1 MDIQYNK
8 ENKEE
13 LQSLLRKF
21 YDEAEA
27 EQAAETIEAGERIL
41 NSYPA
46 PEPAEATKWRIKAAV
61 AKALQEKRQSA
72 FSPRC
77 RSVAAGGGLRR
88 SVYRVLA
95 TAAVII
101 IMLAVGVKIIED
113 GGVQKTESPMVVIDT
128 GAGGVMDAK
137 AAVLSEEVDQVERQ
151 LATIK
156 SGQINDEQADD
167 ADELETEYL
176 TIASDFWKG

>member
-1 MDIQYNK
+1 MDTQYNK
-8 ENKEE
+8 ENREE
-13 LQSLLRKF
+13 LRSLLRKF
-21 YDEAEA
+21 YDQIEA
-27 EQAAETIEAGERIL
+27 EQAAETIEAGEQIL
-41 NSYPA
+41 RSYPA
-46 PEPAEATKWRIKAAV
+46 PEPAETTKWRIKAAV
-61 AKALQEKRQSA
+61 AKALRQKRQVS
-72 FSPRC
+72 
-77 RSVAAGGGLRR
+77 LRH

-128 GAGGVMDAK
+128 GAGGLMDAK
-137 AAVLSEEVDQVERQ
+137 AAILSEEVDQVESR
-151 LATIK
+151 LAAIE

>member
-1 MDIQYNK
+1 MDIQHNK
-8 ENKEE
+8 ENREE
-13 LQSLLRKF
+13 LRSLLGKF
-21 YDEAEA
+21 YDQIEAK
-27 EQAAETIEAGERIL
+27 QAAETIEAGERIL
-41 NSYPA
+41 RSYPA
-46 PEPAEATKWRIKAAV
+46 PEPAEATKWRIKTAV
-61 AKALQEKRQSA
+61 AKALKAKKQVS
-72 FSPRC
+72 
-77 RSVAAGGGLRR
+77 LRR

-137 AAVLSEEVDQVERQ
+137 AAILSEEIDQVESR
-151 LATIK
+151 LATIE

>member
-1 MDIQYNK
+1 MDIQHNK
-8 ENKEE
+8 ENREE
-13 LQSLLRKF
+13 LQSLLMKF
-21 YDEAEA
+21 YNEAEA
-27 EQAAETIEAGERIL
+27 KQAADDIEAGERIL

-61 AKALQEKRQSA
+61 AKALQEKKRSA
-72 FSPRC
+72 F
-77 RSVAAGGGLRR
+77 GGLRR

-113 GGVQKTESPMVVIDT
+113 GWEQKIESPMVVIDT

-137 AAVLSEEVDQVERQ
+137 AAILSEEIDQVESR
-151 LATIK
+151 LATIE
-156 SGQINDEQADD
+156 SGQMNDEQADD

>member
-1 MDIQYNK
+1 MDIQHNK
-8 ENKEE
+8 ENREE
-13 LQSLLRKF
+13 LRSLLEKF
-21 YDEAEA
+21 YDQIEA

-41 NSYPA
+41 RSYPA

-72 FSPRC
+72 F
-77 RSVAAGGGLRR
+77 GGLRR

-128 GAGGVMDAK
+128 GAGGVMDAR
-137 AAVLSEEVDQVERQ
+137 AAVLSEEIDLAEKQ
-151 LATIK
+151 LVTIQ
-156 SGQINDEQADD
+156 SGQTNFEQADD

>member
-13 LQSLLRKF
+13 LRSLLGKF
-21 YDEAEA
+21 YDKIEA

-41 NSYPA
+41 RSYPA

-61 AKALQEKRQSA
+61 ATALKAKKQVS
-72 FSPRC
+72 
-77 RSVAAGGGLRR
+77 LRH

-137 AAVLSEEVDQVERQ
+137 AVILSEEIDQMERQ
-151 LATIK
+151 LATIE
-156 SGQINDEQADD
+156 SGQMNDEQADD

>member
-1 MDIQYNK
+1 MDTQYNK

-13 LQSLLRKF
+13 LRSLLGKF
-21 YDEAEA
+21 YDQIEA
-27 EQAAETIEAGERIL
+27 EQAADDIEAGERIL
-41 NSYPA
+41 RSYPA

-61 AKALQEKRQSA
+61 AKALKAKKQVS
-72 FSPRC
+72 
-77 RSVAAGGGLRR
+77 LRR

-113 GGVQKTESPMVVIDT
+113 GGVQKTESPMVVLDT

-137 AAVLSEEVDQVERQ
+137 AAILSEEVDQVESR
-151 LATIK
+151 LATIE
-156 SGQINDEQADD
+156 SGQINNEQADD

>member
-1 MDIQYNK
+1 MDIQHNK
-8 ENKEE
+8 ENREE
-13 LQSLLRKF
+13 LRSLLEKF
-21 YDEAEA
+21 YDQIEA

-41 NSYPA
+41 RSYPA

-72 FSPRC
+72 F
-77 RSVAAGGGLRR
+77 GGLRR

-128 GAGGVMDAK
+128 GAGGLMDAK
-137 AAVLSEEVDQVERQ
+137 AAILSEEIDQVESR
-151 LATIK
+151 LATIE

-176 TIASDFWKG
+176 TIASDFGKG